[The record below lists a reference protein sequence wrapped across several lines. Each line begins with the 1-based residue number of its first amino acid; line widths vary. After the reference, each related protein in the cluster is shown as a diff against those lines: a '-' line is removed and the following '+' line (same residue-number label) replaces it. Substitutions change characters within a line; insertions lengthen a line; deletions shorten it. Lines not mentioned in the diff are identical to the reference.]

1 MKDDNYGIKL
11 IQKYEPTAT
20 PQPTDLVSAQFSCGS
35 FRNTYGQMTA
45 EERNSMR
52 ERHWYR
58 DPSVDAWVYCPPYFS
73 EGIRNTEPISEE
85 ISRNN
90 DDSQVVMPDIVAS
103 PEIKSDFP

>member
-1 MKDDNYGIKL
+1 MKDDNYGVKL

-35 FRNTYGQMTA
+35 FRNTYAQMTA

-58 DPSVDAWVYCPPYFS
+58 DPSVDAWVYCPPYFA
-73 EGIRNTEPISEE
+73 E

-90 DDSQVVMPDIVAS
+90 DDSQAVTTDIVPS
-103 PEIKSDFP
+103 SEIKQDFP